1 MQIVQYTIRT
11 YYKQLNR
18 IKSKTDFVYVLND
31 KTMYSNRKNQ
41 LYAFYLIIIQIFYGP
56 ISLKTFKNIKIIF
69 ITPGR

>member
-1 MQIVQYTIRT
+1 MQNVQYTIRT

-31 KTMYSNRKNQ
+31 KTMYSDRKNR
-41 LYAFYLIIIQIFYGP
+41 LYAFYLIIIQILYGL

-69 ITPGR
+69 NTPGR